1 MAEEHL
7 LREAFSLVRHN
18 RHRKLKAFLKS
29 HEADLDV
36 DTRDE
41 KGNTML
47 CVACQNGLKRMA
59 KIVLKN
65 GADMNVQNNLGNTPL
80 HFCFQRRRGRR
91 RPLLPQPHP
100 QSVCPRLRTRLRG
113 ESQPRRAPPTWNW

>member
-59 KIVLKN
+59 KIVPFLQKK
-65 GADMNVQNNLGNTPL
+65 
-80 HFCFQRRRGRR
+80 
-91 RPLLPQPHP
+91 
-100 QSVCPRLRTRLRG
+100 
-113 ESQPRRAPPTWNW
+113 